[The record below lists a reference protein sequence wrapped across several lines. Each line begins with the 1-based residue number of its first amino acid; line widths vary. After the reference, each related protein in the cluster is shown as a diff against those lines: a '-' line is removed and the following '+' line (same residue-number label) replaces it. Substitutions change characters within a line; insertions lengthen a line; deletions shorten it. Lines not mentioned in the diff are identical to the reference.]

1 METIFGLDESLLSW
15 LKEDIGGGD
24 VTTLA
29 LVAPEMET
37 TGIIHAKDTGILAGV
52 DVARRVFELLEP
64 RIFFNTR
71 LEDGVKLTPGTI
83 IAAVHGSARAVLTGE
98 RLALNLL
105 QHMSGVA
112 TRTHELAAIAAPY
125 GAKLVD
131 TRKTTPGLRLL
142 DKYAVRVGGGANH
155 RLGLYDAILIKDNHI
170 KVAGGIKEAL
180 KRAHE
185 FAGHMMKI
193 EIEVESLEGVEEAL
207 AGKADAIMLDNMAP
221 EAMAKAVKLIDHRAI
236 VEASGGINEETIEA
250 VAKSGVDVISV
261 GALTHSVKALDISMD
276 VGEIK

>member
-185 FAGHMMKI
+185 YAGHMMKI

-207 AGKADAIMLDNMAP
+207 AGNADAIMLDNMAP